1 MKPQRLRSKLHKI
14 REAGE
19 AAAEEGGEL
28 NIIPYLDIV
37 VNIIMFMLA
46 TTTFAAALADI
57 NVSLPT
63 VAAPSIVSDTPP
75 PPPKEELNLTVSIS
89 EKGYTIAAS
98 GAVLYEGFTFDSAGN
113 LGPSKTTN
121 VPTIPKKSDGTYDTE
136 ALTKAMVGI
145 KKLPTAA
152 GETKVIIMANP
163 QVIYADVVTAMD
175 ACRGRLTMKDDPA
188 KPGTKIEEYEGFSDV
203 VLSAGVN

>member
-1 MKPQRLRSKLHKI
+1 MRPQRLRTKLRKI

-19 AAAEEGGEL
+19 AASEEGGEL

-63 VAAPSIVSDTPP
+63 VSGVSIPTDTPP
-75 PPPKEELNLTVSIS
+75 PPPKEELNLTVSIT

-98 GAVLYEGFTFDSAGN
+98 GAVLYQG
-113 LGPSKTTN
+113 
-121 VPTIPKKSDGTYDTE
+121 
-136 ALTKAMVGI
+136 
-145 KKLPTAA
+145 
-152 GETKVIIMANP
+152 
-163 QVIYADVVTAMD
+163 
-175 ACRGRLTMKDDPA
+175 
-188 KPGTKIEEYEGFSDV
+188 
-203 VLSAGVN
+203 

>member
-1 MKPQRLRSKLHKI
+1 MRPQRLRTKLRKI
-14 REAGE
+14 REMGE
-19 AAAEEGGEL
+19 AAQEEGGEL

-63 VAAPSIVSDTPP
+63 VSGVSIPTDQPP
-75 PPPKEELNLTVSIS
+75 PPPKEELNLTVSIT

-98 GAVLYEGFTFDSAGN
+98 GAVLYQGFAFDSAGN
-113 LGPSKTTN
+113 LQNNASQN
-121 VPTIPKKSDGTYDTE
+121 LPTIPKKPTGEFDTE
-136 ALTKAMVGI
+136 LLAKKMIEI
-145 KKLPTAA
+145 KKAPAAA
-152 GETKVIIMANP
+152 GETKVIINANP
-163 QVIYADVVTAMD
+163 QIIYQDVVAALD
-175 ACRGRLTMKDDPA
+175 ACRGKLTLTPDPA
-188 KPGTKIEEYEGFSDV
+188 SPNKVTESYEGFPDV

>member
-1 MKPQRLRSKLHKI
+1 MRPQRLRTKLRKI

-19 AAAEEGGEL
+19 ASAEEGGEL

-63 VAAPSIVSDTPP
+63 VAGASVPTNEPP
-75 PPPKEELNLTVSIS
+75 PPPKDELNLTVSIS
-89 EKGYTIAAS
+89 EKGYTIAAA
-98 GAVLYEGFTFDSAGN
+98 GAVLYQGFAFDAAGN
-113 LGPSKTTN
+113 LQNNASTLL
-121 VPTIPKKSDGTYDTE
+121 PTIPKKPNGEYDADLLAKKMLE
-136 ALTKAMVGI
+136 I
-145 KKLPTAA
+145 KKAPAA
-152 GETKVIIMANP
+152 ANETKVIINANP
-163 QVIYADVVTAMD
+163 QIIYQDVVQALD
-175 ACRGRLTMKDDPA
+175 ACRGKLALTPDPSA
-188 KPGTKIEEYEGFSDV
+188 AGKQLETYEGFADV